1 MRIVKRILIGLAA
14 VILVFVVVLYAGS
27 EWVIRAGHAKAEANI
42 AIPTDAASIAEGGR
56 LARVTG
62 CRNCHME
69 NGEGR
74 VMVDDAML
82 GRIAPP
88 PLAKIA
94 ATYSDADLARAIRHG
109 QRQDGSTLWVMP
121 SARAYHFI
129 ADDDLGKIIA
139 WMRTLK
145 PSPKDSQA
153 TMRFGPLGRG
163 LILFGAFAPSYRHT
177 SGAAK
182 TRPAAIGQY
191 FSDAICM
198 DCHAMDKETPAHD
211 GSGMVPALAP
221 MAAAYDL
228 PAFTRLMRTGVG
240 LSGRDLGL
248 MREVASQDFKYF
260 SDDELAALHAYLR
273 GEAEKLN
280 GGK

>member
-1 MRIVKRILIGLAA
+1 MKIVKRILIGLAA
-14 VILVFVVVLYAGS
+14 VVLVLVVILYVGS
-27 EWVIRAGHAKAEANI
+27 EWVIRAGHATPEVSI
-42 AIPTDAASIAEGGR
+42 AIPTDAASIEEGGR

-94 ATYSDADLARAIRHG
+94 AGYTDADLVRAIRHG
-109 QRQDGSTLWVMP
+109 QRKDGSVLWIMP
-121 SARAYHFI
+121 SARSYHFI

-139 WMRTLK
+139 WIRTLK
-145 PSPKDSQA
+145 PGPKDSTA

-163 LILFGAFAPSYRHT
+163 LILFGAFPPSYTVT
-177 SGAAK
+177 SSAQK
-182 TRPAAIGQY
+182 TRPANVGQY
-191 FSDAICM
+191 FTDAICM
-198 DCHAMDKETPAHD
+198 DCHAMNKELPAHN
-211 GSGMVPALAP
+211 GQGMVPALAP
-221 MAAAYDL
+221 IAASYDL
-228 PAFTRLMRTGVG
+228 PSFTKLMRTGQG

-248 MREVASQDFKYF
+248 MREVAANDFKYF
-260 SDDELAALHAYLR
+260 TDEEIAAIHAWLR
-273 GEAEKLN
+273 AEAARLN